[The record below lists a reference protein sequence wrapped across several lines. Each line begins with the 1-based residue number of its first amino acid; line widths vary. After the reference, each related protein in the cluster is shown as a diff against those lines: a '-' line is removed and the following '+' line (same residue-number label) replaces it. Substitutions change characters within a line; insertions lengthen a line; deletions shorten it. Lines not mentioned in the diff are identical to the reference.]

1 MLPKHAVCMLAVLFL
16 LFLAGVIRPVV
27 AAENEFPFGSELMLE
42 GESSRAHKRLPMIQV
57 EEDGS
62 ATLDLWCG
70 SVRTQATVGADGSI
84 AIAPGVR
91 NNGQCD
97 PERIA
102 SDDDLLDMML
112 HLTKWRRSGDLVE
125 FSGAPGTMR
134 FRLMTN

>member
-1 MLPKHAVCMLAVLFL
+1 MLSKHAACVLAAL
-16 LFLAGVIRPVV
+16 LLPGVVRPVIAV
-27 AAENEFPFGSELMLE
+27 ESAFPFGGELMLE
-42 GESSRAHKRLPMIQV
+42 GESSRAHKRLPMIQI

-70 SVRTQATVGADGSI
+70 SVRTQATVGVDGSL

-91 NNGQCD
+91 NNSGCD

-102 SDDDLLDMML
+102 GDDDLLDMML

>member
-1 MLPKHAVCMLAVLFL
+1 MLSKRAACLFAL
-16 LFLAGVIRPVV
+16 LLVPAALRPVI
-27 AAENEFPFGSELMLE
+27 AAESEFPFGAELMLE

-57 EEDGS
+57 DEDGTT
-62 ATLDLWCG
+62 TLDLRCG
-70 SVRTQATVGADGSI
+70 SMRTQATVGADGSI

-97 PERIA
+97 PERVA

-112 HLTKWRRSGDLVE
+112 HLTSWRREGDLVE

-134 FRLMTN
+134 FRMMTN

>member
-1 MLPKHAVCMLAVLFL
+1 MSKWVAFL
-16 LFLAGVIRPVV
+16 VALLSLSAIGCSVS
-27 AAENEFPFGSELMLE
+27 AAENDFPFGSELMLE
-42 GESSRAHKRLPMIQV
+42 GESSRTHKRLPMIQV
-57 EEDGS
+57 DEDGA

-102 SDDDLLDMML
+102 SDDDLLDMMF

-125 FSGAPGTMR
+125 FSGGPGTMK